1 MADST
6 VFTNNRTQAVRLPA
20 ETRFPES
27 VKKVA
32 VRVVGV
38 ERIVAPIDATWDS
51 FFNGAPLPT
60 DDFMA
65 ERASQEQAARE
76 SLDSPQPRRE
86 ARNRR

>member
-1 MADST
+1 MPDST

-20 ETRFPES
+20 ETRFPDT

-38 ERIVAPIDATWDS
+38 ERIVAPIDAAWDS
-51 FFNGAPLPT
+51 FFLGGALPT

-65 ERASQEQAARE
+65 ERAGQEQAEREPLDAQPAARKA
-76 SLDSPQPRRE
+76 RRK
-86 ARNRR
+86 R

>member
-51 FFNGAPLPT
+51 FFQAVPLPT

-65 ERASQEQAARE
+65 ERASQQQAE
-76 SLDSPQPRRE
+76 RE
-86 ARNRR
+86 ALDESPPKRKAKVRQ